1 MLMPNQNDSSSEL
14 GGYSPIIRPAALDD
28 LDQIY
33 QIESISFRDAY
44 PLSLLRQLLR
54 DRDSHCLVI
63 EFRQQIAGFA
73 FAIMRP
79 QKIGHIISVAV
90 HPERRKRNYGTLL
103 VTKLIEIL
111 RSHGATVLVLEVRI
125 SNQIA
130 QKLYK
135 KFNFIIKDT
144 KWHYYTDGEDAYFM
158 VCELNE

>member
-1 MLMPNQNDSSSEL
+1 MPDQNDASSEL
-14 GGYSPIIRPAALDD
+14 GESPPIIRPARLDD

-44 PLSLLRQLLR
+44 PLSLLQQLLR
-54 DRDSHCLVI
+54 DRDSHSLVI
-63 EFRQQIAGFA
+63 EFRERITGFA

-79 QKIGHIISVAV
+79 KNIGHIVSVAV

-103 VTKLIEIL
+103 VTKLIEL
-111 RSHGATVLVLEVRI
+111 LKSHGATLLVLEVRI

-135 KFNFIIKDT
+135 KFNFVIKDT
-144 KWHYYTDGEDAYFM
+144 KRHYYTDGEDAYYM